1 VGNVLTPY
9 VGYAA
14 ENAMIATT
22 MMTTTG
28 TACEPA
34 RPMPATTLIEAA
46 RRLLGERTPAP
57 TVDELTTMLMDGYPD
72 LCRRKTLEAIRHTAQ
87 TACVCNGAGEAGK
100 KTSSTP
106 PTAPEAVPLVELARR
121 LVAESQTRPTVLEL
135 TARLK
140 EVYPDVCARRSAN
153 AVYTAAW
160 NALKMPAPTVRK
172 PSPDKLSLAEV
183 ARRCLDLMGGRRP
196 TTSEVVAQMRK
207 RYPADV
213 KGRRL
218 RTLSN
223 TARTVIRTRY
233 GDQDGTSAAPAN
245 PVVVPAGSVGAE
257 AGGTVADLLALKAL
271 LVRLGGEPGLRVALE
286 SLRQLGVL

>member
-1 VGNVLTPY
+1 
-9 VGYAA
+9 
-14 ENAMIATT
+14 MIATT
-22 MMTTTG
+22 MTTTG
-28 TACEPA
+28 TAREPA
-34 RPMPATTLIEAA
+34 GTMPATTLIEAA

-160 NALKMPAPTVRK
+160 SALKMPAPTVRK
-172 PSPDKLSLAEV
+172 PPPDKLSLAEV

-196 TTSEVVAQMRK
+196 TTTELTAQMRK

-213 KGRRL
+213 KNRRR
-218 RTLSN
+218 RTVYS
-223 TARTVIRTRY
+223 TARTAIRTRY
-233 GDQDGTSAAPAN
+233 GDQDGTSAVSATPAN
-245 PVVVPAGSVGAE
+245 ATA
-257 AGGTVADLLALKAL
+257 ADLLVLKAL
-271 LVRLGGEPGLRVALE
+271 LARLGGEAGLRAALDV
-286 SLRQLGVL
+286 LRQLGTP

>member
-1 VGNVLTPY
+1 
-9 VGYAA
+9 
-14 ENAMIATT
+14 MIATT
-22 MMTTTG
+22 MTTTTG

-34 RPMPATTLIEAA
+34 GPMPATTLIEAA

-57 TVDELTTMLMDGYPD
+57 TVDGLVVMLMDGYPD
-72 LCRRKTLEAIRHTAQ
+72 LCRRKPLEVVRHTAQ
-87 TACVCNGAGEAGK
+87 TALRNGSSEAGK
-100 KTSSTP
+100 ETSSTST
-106 PTAPEAVPLVELARR
+106 TAPEAVPLVVLARR

-160 NALKMPAPTVRK
+160 NALNAPAPTVRK
-172 PSPDKLSLAEV
+172 PSHDKLSLAEV